1 MTDGK
6 LRSGT
11 ELYSYIDLTRFAN
24 IDELETLSAAVRNVL
39 IRHNTDL
46 KQVYRY
52 YSALRCEAENAFE
65 LSLGQVRR
73 EARARARPVVACHR
87 RVPCPMRLGMPLSPP
102 PADEAPLLPRL
113 VTWPCHPRASFGPL
127 PWTRR

>member
-73 EARARARPVVACHR
+73 EARARAARR
-87 RVPCPMRLGMPLSPP
+87 RVPP
-102 PADEAPLLPRL
+102 
-113 VTWPCHPRASFGPL
+113 PRAMPDAARHAAV
-127 PWTRR
+127 PTACR